1 MPYLLDNDPSSSE
14 LSEAVNYLLCNFDT
28 SISSDANTGEVKGP
42 TGAILGYLYKYM
54 AIKYADSFDGS
65 VNFSNSPTNRG
76 YFGIRNSN
84 DLTESTNYTD
94 YIWNKVTGGF
104 GTTKFLYY
112 LTTGGR
118 QIQFSVATTAPD
130 GGWLV
135 DPGTPIDLDVI
146 TSTSIVSFTAYFSP
160 NVYQVPRAGGP
171 LAPVF
176 TGITPALYATN
187 KGVIVQ
193 FSSGQTDSASTF
205 VNNSWRIGASATTG
219 NADIMYTNIT
229 IGSPSVYGDHALWP
243 TPTAMSSSPAY
254 MAVPIRYKTS
264 AGVVIQSVVLS
275 TQFLFSDPGADGSP
289 GATGAT
295 GATGASGTKSITVSA
310 FQWATSSPGV
320 PSQAFTYTWNTGSIS
335 AYPTGWTAAASTAPA
350 TGYVLY
356 QLNLVITDTA
366 TATTTST
373 NWSGGSI
380 GSIGY
385 RQDGSIGPQGDGA
398 RLAYTK
404 STIASPAGTTTST
417 GSTSLPATGSF
428 GLTGSSFSTSPPTL
442 TTSGEF
448 LYQTDGI
455 YVVSTNTISWSTPYL
470 SNLKVGSLSAISANL
485 GIVNIATAGNLN
497 SGKTSYSDTTAG
509 FFLGNDSGTPRLSIG
524 NSTNSLQWTGSAL
537 NINGNIYSGKTSYTD
552 PTAGFFLGYSG
563 TTPVISIG
571 TSTSYFSFDGS
582 SVTIGGNI
590 NTTGYAIISGS
601 TTVGSYNAAGHFNG
615 SGSATN
621 GLIAYAGSTG
631 SALIGISTGTGNGI
645 NVSSNTGTAAV
656 VGSSSGI
663 GLQASNTSSTYPSGF
678 FYNGSSG
685 KAVSMF
691 CSGGVPLDIY
701 GGTSSAPM
709 TLNSTVLVSNL
720 NAEYWAGVK
729 GVTSVAN
736 GSVGVLPIAY
746 PPVTLTYNQVKYL
759 QIDVGGITG
768 YIPVYI

>member
-254 MAVPIRYKTS
+254 MAVPIRYKTIS
-264 AGVVIQSVVLS
+264 
-275 TQFLFSDPGADGSP
+275 
-289 GATGAT
+289 
-295 GATGASGTKSITVSA
+295 SIKHT
-310 FQWATSSPGV
+310 
-320 PSQAFTYTWNTGSIS
+320 I
-335 AYPTGWTAAASTAPA
+335 
-350 TGYVLY
+350 
-356 QLNLVITDTA
+356 LVF
-366 TATTTST
+366 
-373 NWSGGSI
+373 
-380 GSIGY
+380 
-385 RQDGSIGPQGDGA
+385 R
-398 RLAYTK
+398 
-404 STIASPAGTTTST
+404 
-417 GSTSLPATGSF
+417 
-428 GLTGSSFSTSPPTL
+428 
-442 TTSGEF
+442 
-448 LYQTDGI
+448 
-455 YVVSTNTISWSTPYL
+455 SW
-470 SNLKVGSLSAISANL
+470 
-485 GIVNIATAGNLN
+485 
-497 SGKTSYSDTTAG
+497 
-509 FFLGNDSGTPRLSIG
+509 
-524 NSTNSLQWTGSAL
+524 
-537 NINGNIYSGKTSYTD
+537 
-552 PTAGFFLGYSG
+552 
-563 TTPVISIG
+563 
-571 TSTSYFSFDGS
+571 
-582 SVTIGGNI
+582 
-590 NTTGYAIISGS
+590 
-601 TTVGSYNAAGHFNG
+601 
-615 SGSATN
+615 
-621 GLIAYAGSTG
+621 
-631 SALIGISTGTGNGI
+631 
-645 NVSSNTGTAAV
+645 
-656 VGSSSGI
+656 
-663 GLQASNTSSTYPSGF
+663 
-678 FYNGSSG
+678 
-685 KAVSMF
+685 
-691 CSGGVPLDIY
+691 C
-701 GGTSSAPM
+701 
-709 TLNSTVLVSNL
+709 
-720 NAEYWAGVK
+720 
-729 GVTSVAN
+729 
-736 GSVGVLPIAY
+736 
-746 PPVTLTYNQVKYL
+746 
-759 QIDVGGITG
+759 
-768 YIPVYI
+768 

>member
-1 MPYLLDNDPSSSE
+1 MPFLLDSDPSTSE
-14 LSEAVNYLLCNFDT
+14 VSDAVNYLLSNFNT
-28 SISSDANTGEVKGP
+28 TVSSNAVTGEVKGP

-65 VNFSNSPTNRG
+65 VGFSDSPTNKA
-76 YFGIRNSN
+76 YFGIRNTNSS
-84 DLTESTNYTD
+84 TESTNPTD

-118 QIQFSVATTAPD
+118 QIQFSVTTTAPD

-135 DPGTPIDLDVI
+135 DPATAIDLDVV
-146 TSTSIVSFTAYFSP
+146 TSTSIIAFAAYFSP
-160 NVYQVPRAGGP
+160 SVYQVPRTGSGP
-171 LAPVF
+171 TPVF
-176 TGITPALYATN
+176 TSITPALYATN

-205 VNNSWRIGASATTG
+205 TNNTWRIGASSTTG

-243 TPTAMSSSPAY
+243 NPTAMSSSPAY

-275 TQFLFSDPGADGSP
+275 TQFLFSDPGAAGS
-289 GATGAT
+289 TGAT

-310 FQWATSSPGV
+310 FQWATSAPGV
-320 PSQAFTYTWNTGSIS
+320 PTQAFTYTWSGGSIS
-335 AYPTGWTAAASTAPA
+335 AFPAGWTSAASTAPA
-350 TGYVLY
+350 TGYTLY

-385 RQDGSIGPQGDGA
+385 RQDGTIGPQGDGA

-428 GLTGSSFSTSPPTL
+428 GLTGSTFSTSPPTL

-485 GIVNIATAGNLN
+485 GVVNIATSGNLN
-497 SGKTSYSDTTAG
+497 SGKTSFSDTTAG
-509 FFLGNDSGTPRLSIG
+509 FFLGNDSGTPKLSIG
-524 NSTNSLQWTGSAL
+524 
-537 NINGNIYSGKTSYTD
+537 
-552 PTAGFFLGYSG
+552 TA
-563 TTPVISIG
+563 
-571 TSTSYFSFDGS
+571 TSYFNFDGT
-582 SVTIGGNI
+582 SVTVGGNI
-590 NTTGYAIISGS
+590 NTTGYAVVAGS
-601 TTVGSYNAAGHFNG
+601 TVVGSYNAAGHFNG
-615 SGSATN
+615 SGVAPN
-621 GLIAYAGSTG
+621 GLVAYGGGSGTG
-631 SALIGISTGTGNGI
+631 LYGISTGAGNGLNASSSSGTGAVI
-645 NVSSNTGTAAV
+645 SSLSGTAATISNSSNTLETAYFYNALNGKAINTFSLSTPLTLYA
-656 VGSSSGI
+656 GSS
-663 GLQASNTSSTYPSGF
+663 A
-678 FYNGSSG
+678 
-685 KAVSMF
+685 
-691 CSGGVPLDIY
+691 
-701 GGTSSAPM
+701 APM
-709 TLNSTVLVSNL
+709 TVNTTTLVTNL
-720 NAEYWAGVK
+720 NAQYWAGVK
-729 GVTSVAN
+729 GVTSVNN
-736 GSVGVLPIAY
+736 GSSGVLPIAF
-746 PPVTLTYNQVKYL
+746 PPVTLTYNLVKYL

>member
-1 MPYLLDNDPSSSE
+1 MPFLLDSDPSTSE
-14 LSEAVNYLLCNFDT
+14 LSDAVNYLLSNFNT
-28 SISSDANTGEVKGP
+28 TVSSNAVTGEVKGP

-65 VNFSNSPTNRG
+65 VGFSDTPTNKA
-76 YFGIRNSN
+76 YFGIRNTNNS
-84 DLTESTNYTD
+84 TESTNPTD

-135 DPGTPIDLDVI
+135 DPATAIDLDVV
-146 TSTSIVSFTAYFSP
+146 TSTSIIAFAAYFSP
-160 NVYQVPRAGGP
+160 SVYQVPRTGSGP
-171 LAPVF
+171 TPVF
-176 TGITPALYATN
+176 TSITPALYATN

-205 VNNSWRIGASATTG
+205 VNNTWRIGASSTTG

-229 IGSPSVYGDHALWP
+229 IGSPSVSGDHALWP
-243 TPTAMSSSPAY
+243 NPTAMSASPAY

-275 TQFLFSDPGADGSP
+275 TQFLFSDPGA
-289 GATGAT
+289 TGAT

-310 FQWATSSPGV
+310 FQWATSTPSV
-320 PSQAFTYTWNTGSIS
+320 PSQAFTYTWSGGLIS
-335 AYPTGWTAAASTAPA
+335 AFPAGWTATASTAPA
-350 TGYVLY
+350 TGYTLY

-398 RLAYTK
+398 RIAYTK

-428 GLTGSSFSTSPPTL
+428 GLTGSTFSTSPPAL
-442 TTSGEF
+442 TASGEY

-455 YVVSTNTISWSTPYL
+455 YVLSTNTISWSTPYL

-485 GIVNIATAGNLN
+485 GIVNIATSGNLN
-497 SGKTSYSDTTAG
+497 SGKTSFADTTPG

-524 NSTNSLQWTGSAL
+524 
-537 NINGNIYSGKTSYTD
+537 
-552 PTAGFFLGYSG
+552 
-563 TTPVISIG
+563 
-571 TSTSYFSFDGS
+571 TSTSYFNFDGTN
-582 SVTIGGNI
+582 VTVGGNI
-590 NTTGYAIISGS
+590 NTTGYAVISGNY
-601 TTVGSYNAAGHFNG
+601 TLYSYSAAAHING
-615 SGSATN
+615 SGSAPN
-621 GLIAYAGSTG
+621 GVVAYSGTSGTG
-631 SALIGISTGTGNGI
+631 IFGISSGAGTGLNA
-645 NVSSNTGTAAV
+645 S
-656 VGSSSGI
+656 SSSGTGAI
-663 GLQASNTSSTYPSGF
+663 VSSISGQALTASNISNSIATGYFYNALSGNALTLTSS
-678 FYNGSSG
+678 
-685 KAVSMF
+685 
-691 CSGGVPLDIY
+691 GVPLNLT
-701 GGTSSAPM
+701 GGTSVAPM
-709 TLNSTVLVSNL
+709 TINSNVLVTNL
-720 NAEYWAGVK
+720 NAQYWSGVK
-729 GVTSVAN
+729 GVTTVNN
-736 GSVGVLPIAY
+736 GTVGVLPMAY
-746 PPVTLTYNQVKYL
+746 PPVTLTYNLVKYL
-759 QIDVGGITG
+759 QVDVGGITG